1 MLAQSSKTPFFYAV
15 VKEKELKRQCNFEIV
30 TVKPTNKNARYWFEV
45 ANLKKKTEYMV
56 RLSRKLATLTCTC
69 PWGTNEVGSEEIDEG
84 HRCKHILAVRKFLNQ
99 KLEASA

>member
-1 MLAQSSKTPFFYAV
+1 MLAQSSTPSFFYAI

-30 TVKPTNKNARYWFEV
+30 TVRQGTAPYWFHV

-56 RLSRKLATLTCTC
+56 RLSRKLAALTCTC

-84 HRCKHILAVRKFLNQ
+84 HRCKHIKAVRMFLNQ
-99 KLEASA
+99 KGVQDN